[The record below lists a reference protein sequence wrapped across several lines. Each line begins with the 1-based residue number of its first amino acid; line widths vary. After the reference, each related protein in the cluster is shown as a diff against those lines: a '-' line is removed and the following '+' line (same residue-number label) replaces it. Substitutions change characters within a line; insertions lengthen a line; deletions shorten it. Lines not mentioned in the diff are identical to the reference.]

1 MEDHDV
7 QVLHQNRD
15 RPFLLKK
22 STELS
27 INLHLIKLMQFNIK
41 TTHDLD
47 PLFSAI
53 ANREKLSAFCIIPLI
68 LIQHVHISMDVH
80 VVNTCSGLVLFDIC
94 VFVLKLVI
102 LITSLPVRE
111 RFRKRNTDRSIGENI

>member
-53 ANREKLSAFCIIPLI
+53 ANLEKLSAFCIIPLI
-68 LIQHVHISMDVH
+68 LYAACAYQHGR
-80 VVNTCSGLVLFDIC
+80 TCS
-94 VFVLKLVI
+94 
-102 LITSLPVRE
+102 
-111 RFRKRNTDRSIGENI
+111 